1 MGTQGPAGPQGNTGP
16 QGPAGPQGVPGL
28 SGYQVATVTVNVN
41 LAGQVGSQN
50 IVVNCPGTTRVL
62 SAFINRMPAGV
73 RQAFPPGVAWSGW
86 VSGAGQ
92 YTFSLKNT
100 NFGGYADAVEA
111 GAVCANTN

>member
-1 MGTQGPAGPQGNTGP
+1 MGSQGPAGPQGATGP
-16 QGPAGPQGVPGL
+16 QGPAGPQGSPGL
-28 SGYQVATVTVNVN
+28 SGYQVVTKTQTVSLT
-41 LAGQVGSQN
+41 GEMT

-62 SAFINRMPAGV
+62 SGFISRMPAGV